1 MLNSSKKTRGMLIA
15 CALIS
20 LAAALVFAVLF
31 VLVREMIDM
40 EPLMSA
46 YAAGIYL
53 YTAGAVVPCA
63 LAMGML
69 AAVVHEIGCER
80 AFTARNA
87 KWMRGIAGMA
97 FLECGYMLAGL
108 VGWSMVG
115 IMHPGVLL
123 IALALM
129 MFGAGVGLLAWALSG
144 LIQKASAIQQEN
156 DLTV

>member
-69 AAVVHEIGCER
+69 AAVIHEIGRER
-80 AFTARNA
+80 AFTGRNA
-87 KWMRGIAGMA
+87 GWMRGIAGMA
-97 FLECGYMLAGL
+97 FLECGYIMAGL
-108 VGWSMVG
+108 VGWSMIG
-115 IMHPGVLL
+115 LMHPGVMLA
-123 IALALM
+123 ALALVL
-129 MFGAGVGLLAWALSG
+129 FGVGVGLLAWALAGLIGKASG
-144 LIQKASAIQQEN
+144 LREEN
-156 DLTV
+156 ELTI